1 MAARCL
7 DLEVIVPRAAGV
19 ERRHDGAKA
28 ERAVGPSDDMATISE
43 TDVVVLALVIGMPE
57 IDHRSAKR
65 AAASRQHKA
74 RKFERTAPSAG
85 HAEVTTFRRPWLEKR
100 PLSLT
105 DRRFIAVATGRR
117 RRKFLRQDHVRT
129 GKFPSGAKD
138 ASVEQKSAAS
148 RFR

>member
-43 TDVVVLALVIGMPE
+43 TDVVVFALVIGMPE
-57 IDHRSAKR
+57 IDHRCAKR

-74 RKFERTAPSAG
+74 RKFKGTASSARL
-85 HAEVTTFRRPWLEKR
+85 AQVTALRRSWLEKR
-100 PLSLT
+100 PLGLA
-105 DRRFIAVATGRR
+105 DRRLIAIVKGRCG
-117 RRKFLRQDHVRT
+117 RKLLRQDSVRT
-129 GKFPSGAKD
+129 GQFRPSGKD
-138 ASVEQKSAAS
+138 AGVEQK
-148 RFR
+148 